1 MCSEDWH
8 VASLQWGWTTDVTW
22 TILTM
27 SLLPFWALNISVGLL
42 SMQGQ
47 KALEFHK
54 KYINLCSEDEHR
66 SYGFGTSWGWV
77 IYDRIFIFGWT
88 IPLMFSTETWYQTP
102 LKTDFMFQLTF
113 LFKIL
118 IWFKE
123 RTYLTVHVNMLFSV
137 RAVRVS
143 YLVYRAVCSDWGNL
157 EREELMER
165 APSSSLIH
173 SLPHSS
179 YKHITLL
186 NEKRVCVRQ
195 RLSGISLKIGKFST
209 NFNSDTICT
218 WNKVITDNL
227 CKFLVLW
234 SCYTEARSCNS
245 SIKNAC
251 FRVCYWLLYLFHSNF

>member
-1 MCSEDWH
+1 M
-8 VASLQWGWTTDVTW
+8 L
-22 TILTM
+22 LTV
-27 SLLPFWALNISVGLL
+27 FWR
-42 SMQGQ
+42 
-47 KALEFHK
+47 K
-54 KYINLCSEDEHR
+54 KRAKTVSAEKWKSYECR
-66 SYGFGTSWGWV
+66 SY
-77 IYDRIFIFGWT
+77 
-88 IPLMFSTETWYQTP
+88 
-102 LKTDFMFQLTF
+102 
-113 LFKIL
+113 
-118 IWFKE
+118 
-123 RTYLTVHVNMLFSV
+123 LFSV
-137 RAVRVS
+137 SMKLQFHKTWITLTSNSKMLQIFFSCAYNTIYTFAKFLLRLQILFALAVLCTLSQILPYACKSLWRKINFIVM
-143 YLVYRAVCSDWGNL
+143 VYRAVCSDWGNL

-179 YKHITLL
+179 YKPITLL

-251 FRVCYWLLYLFHSNF
+251 FRVCY

>member
-27 SLLPFWALNISVGLL
+27 SLLPFWALNISVALL

-47 KALEFHK
+47 KALEFHQ
-54 KYINLCSEDEHR
+54 KYLNLCSEDEHR

-123 RTYLTVHVNMLFSV
+123 RTYLTVHVNILFSQSGDSESWFIALFV
-137 RAVRVS
+137 LIEGISRGRSWWSARPPP
-143 YLVYRAVCSDWGNL
+143 
-157 EREELMER
+157 
-165 APSSSLIH
+165 PSFTRSLI
-173 SLPHSS
+173 P
-179 YKHITLL
+179 
-186 NEKRVCVRQ
+186 
-195 RLSGISLKIGKFST
+195 
-209 NFNSDTICT
+209 
-218 WNKVITDNL
+218 VINL
-227 CKFLVLW
+227 
-234 SCYTEARSCNS
+234 
-245 SIKNAC
+245 
-251 FRVCYWLLYLFHSNF
+251 